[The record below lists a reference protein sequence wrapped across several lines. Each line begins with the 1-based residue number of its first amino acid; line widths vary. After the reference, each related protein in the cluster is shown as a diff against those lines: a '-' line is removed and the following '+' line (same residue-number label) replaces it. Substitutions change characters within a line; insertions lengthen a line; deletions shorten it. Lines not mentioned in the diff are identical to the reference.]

1 MKKLVI
7 ITCLV
12 AALVGGLV
20 GGTALAAKTA
30 APAGTPVLMEANGGY
45 VTVSANVTAPW
56 QKVLDIPTPDY
67 VHVSVTV
74 LAQNLDDSDEVKV
87 NVNFKGGNPEF
98 ATGAYA
104 LLTSCSTENMA
115 TKEFDAGRRGAFEFG
130 DQPTTWSLWVHNSDG
145 SPIDLW
151 YTYTMTYPSTSTQN
165 TQ

>member
-12 AALVGGLV
+12 AALIGGLV

-45 VTVSANVTAPW
+45 VTVSANGTAPW
-56 QKVLDIPTPDY
+56 QKVLDIPTPNY

-74 LAQNLDDSDEVKV
+74 MAQNLDDSDEVKV
-87 NVNFKGGNPEF
+87 NVNFKGGDPES
-98 ATGAYA
+98 ATGSYA
-104 LLTSCSTENMA
+104 LVTTCTEDIA
-115 TKEFDAGRRGAFEFG
+115 TKEFDAGRRGAFEPG
-130 DQPTTWSLWVHNSDG
+130 DQPTTWSLWVYNLDG
-145 SPIDLW
+145 PSIKLW